1 MIDPA
6 LIDEIRERNN
16 IVEVIGGYIPLKR
29 AGSNFK
35 ARCPFH
41 EEKTASFNVNEKK
54 QIYKCFGCGRGGNVF
69 TFIQEYEKVN
79 FIEAVKRLAQRVGIQ
94 IEDSHQPSDEPSK
107 RDLLLQI
114 YRQALD
120 FFVSHMKEHGEIA
133 RGYLKERGLTDEIIE
148 KYEIGLAP
156 NSFNALKDHLLRRK
170 FDTKLLRAS
179 GLFAASQRGEH
190 FDYFRNRIIFPI
202 HNILGKVVAFG
213 GRVMPEDPS
222 NAKYI
227 NSPETDLYTKGD
239 ELFGLY
245 QTRYDA
251 SKKKQIILCEG
262 YTDFLR
268 MASCGVPNAAASLGT
283 ALTEKQISLAGRYT
297 GHFVM
302 LYDGDKAGRK
312 ASLRAAVEIHKRGFT
327 ARIASL
333 PDDEDPD
340 TFLIHHDVEELT
352 KIVED
357 AVPMSSF
364 LKDNQ
369 SLGMEEREKIDL
381 LIEVLGNIE
390 DPVARELQ
398 ARDFGEVFGITTGA
412 LMSRIRSNRPKRD
425 HTAAEG
431 PDLKRYSEE
440 RVLLKMMLS
449 EHDLCEKVCEEVD
462 PDYFFTYEYRYIFD
476 KLCTCVIEMKKTE
489 SIFEM
494 IDKEEIR
501 NMLSEMMMEETPD
514 VPVEEITAQLLTRKH
529 MRELKSLEE
538 KISKDIDNNELI
550 QKKEKIKN
558 RIRQLGKGV
567 VFRTPFD

>member
-16 IVEVIGGYIPLKR
+16 IVDVIGGYIPLKK

-41 EEKTASFNVNEKK
+41 EEKTPSFNVNEKK

-69 TFIQEYEKVN
+69 TFIQEYEKIS
-79 FIEAVKRLAQRVGIQ
+79 FIEAVKRLAQRVGVQ
-94 IEDSHQPSDEPSK
+94 IEETSEPTGEPSK
-107 RDLLLQI
+107 RDLILQI
-114 YRQALD
+114 YRQTLD
-120 FFVSHMKEHGEIA
+120 YYVNHMKEHGEIA
-133 RGYLKERGLTDEIIE
+133 RNYLKERGLTDEIIE

-156 NSFNALKDHLLRRK
+156 NSFNALKEHLLRRK

-179 GLFAASQRGEH
+179 GLFAASQRGDH

-213 GRVMPEDPS
+213 GRVMPGDPS

-227 NSPETDLYTKGD
+227 NSPETEIYTKGD

-268 MASCGVPNAAASLGT
+268 MASSGVGNAAASLGT

-297 GHFVM
+297 NNFVM

-312 ASLRAAVEIHKRGFT
+312 AALRAAVEIHKRGFS
-327 ARIASL
+327 ARIAYL

-340 TFLIHHDVEELT
+340 TYLMHHTVDELAQ
-352 KIVED
+352 IIED
-357 AVPMSSF
+357 AVSLPVF
-364 LKDNQ
+364 LKENK

-412 LMSRIRSNRPKRD
+412 LLSRIRSTRTHGNE
-425 HTAAEG
+425 TTVEG
-431 PDLKRYSEE
+431 PDLSRYSEE
-440 RVLLKMMLS
+440 RDLLKMMLA
-449 EHDLCEKVCEEVD
+449 ERDLCEKVCEEIE
-462 PDYFFTYEYRYIFD
+462 PDYFFTYEYRYIFEL
-476 KLCTCVIEMKKTE
+476 LCNCVAEMKKTE
-489 SIFEM
+489 SVFEM
-494 IDKEEIR
+494 IEKDNIR
-501 NMLSEMMMEETPD
+501 NMLSAMMMEDTPE
-514 VPVEEITAQLLTRKH
+514 VPVEEVTAQLLTRKH
-529 MRELKSLEE
+529 IRELKSLEE
-538 KISKDIDNNELI
+538 KISKDIDNIELI

-558 RIRQLGKGV
+558 RIRQLGKSV